1 MKKIS
6 ENEENEMYRILSE
19 AINSLC
25 QTKPDNA
32 IENLAKKLLEISG
45 QHPDLVKMF
54 NQKKT
59 KVNP

>member
-6 ENEENEMYRILSE
+6 EIEENEMYRILSE
-19 AINSLC
+19 ALYSIC

-45 QHPDLVKMF
+45 EHPDLIRMINKKNKVK
-54 NQKKT
+54 
-59 KVNP
+59 